1 MLMRDN
7 ILETRELTKKFGGQ
21 YAVRGISLQIKRNS
35 IYGLLGPN
43 GAGKSTSL
51 KLILGLLRPTEGQI
65 LFDGE
70 NWRREHLAK
79 IGALIEEPALYANL
93 TARENLLV
101 HTRLL
106 GLPKDKIDEVLNT
119 VDLRDTG
126 SKRVAQFSMGMKERL
141 GIAMALLNDPSLLIL
156 DEPTNGLD
164 PIGIQELRELIA
176 GFPKK
181 GMTVILS
188 SHILSELEQ
197 LVDEVGII
205 DRGQLVYQGE
215 PDHGEDL
222 ETFFMDRI
230 RKGGRL

>member
-79 IGALIEEPALYANL
+79 IGTLIEEPALYANL

-106 GLPKDKIDEVLNT
+106 GLPKEKIDEVLNT
-119 VDLRDTG
+119 VDLKDTG

-188 SHILSELEQ
+188 SHILS
-197 LVDEVGII
+197 DC
-205 DRGQLVYQGE
+205 
-215 PDHGEDL
+215 
-222 ETFFMDRI
+222 
-230 RKGGRL
+230 

>member
-106 GLPKDKIDEVLNT
+106 GLPKEKID
-119 VDLRDTG
+119 
-126 SKRVAQFSMGMKERL
+126 
-141 GIAMALLNDPSLLIL
+141 
-156 DEPTNGLD
+156 
-164 PIGIQELRELIA
+164 
-176 GFPKK
+176 
-181 GMTVILS
+181 MTRTLS
-188 SHILSELEQ
+188 IH
-197 LVDEVGII
+197 
-205 DRGQLVYQGE
+205 RRQGA
-215 PDHGEDL
+215 
-222 ETFFMDRI
+222 
-230 RKGGRL
+230 